1 MRQQKRRGFVF
12 GLLAVVL
19 AGITGLMFTSQ
30 IAALERQIGDK
41 QQVVVLK
48 EAIAPRTLI
57 TADVLEIKEIPR
69 MWAHPSYVQS
79 IDDIANQR
87 VAVVPL
93 EKGAI
98 VRQTDIAPTNGLE
111 GGWRAVSIGVNPVA
125 VLADRVQTGSR
136 VDVVVSYETSYL
148 DEQGQEVKEKRT
160 ETLLSDTEVLAVL
173 GGPQT
178 PVAQSS
184 SAEDENSSG
193 QRNGFFT
200 RSTAPTQDDT
210 PEYKLRD
217 VVIATLKVQPEDA
230 QRLAYMDTYATDIRL
245 SLRRADDRAVE
256 PVKPL
261 TEGDLR

>member
-1 MRQQKRRGFVF
+1 MRQQKRRGFLF

-19 AGITGLMFTSQ
+19 ATITGLMFTSQ
-30 IAALERQIGDK
+30 IAALERQIGDR
-41 QQVVVLK
+41 QQVVVVK
-48 EAIAPRTLI
+48 EPVAPRSLLTPE
-57 TADVLEIKEIPR
+57 VLEVKEIPR
-69 MWAHPSYVQS
+69 MFAHPSYVQS
-79 IDDIANQR
+79 IEDIVNQR
-87 VAVVPL
+87 IAVIPL
-93 EKGAI
+93 EPGAI
-98 VRQTDIAPTNGLE
+98 VRQTDIAPINGLE
-111 GGWRAVSIGVNPVA
+111 AGWRAVSLGVNPVA

-148 DEQGQEVKEKRT
+148 DEQGQEVEEKRT
-160 ETLLSDTEVLAVL
+160 ETLLSDVEVLAVA

-178 PVAQSS
+178 PVARS
-184 SAEDENSSG
+184 SAAEGEDDEG
-193 QRNGFFT
+193 NGGFLNRGGT
-200 RSTAPTQDDT
+200 TGNDSEP

-217 VVIATLKVQPEDA
+217 VVIATLKVKPEDA